1 MNDQIIYRPGYKE
14 DLPAISELLQK
25 NGLPGSDIFT
35 TSICFLLAIGT
46 KNEIIGCIGVEQYLT
61 DGLLRS
67 FAVDEKYR
75 AQKVGINL
83 FRRLISHSRQSG
95 IEVLHL
101 LTTTAEKYFVKN
113 GFTVSERNA
122 APPAMKST
130 TEFSSL
136 CPSSSIYMKK
146 HITKDAFACYGDIQ
160 KMKKDKETGANFW
173 SIHGKNLQFT
183 LFGVPAQTK
192 FAAHQHDGEQITYVL
207 EGVLFFKL
215 ENDIYRLAVGD
226 SIVIPSGIE
235 HLVWTEDLPAKA
247 VDAWSPFNEKY
258 ISV

>member
-1 MNDQIIYRPGYKE
+1 MNDQITYRPGYKE
-14 DLPAISELLQK
+14 DLPAISALLQK

-35 TSICFLLAIGT
+35 TSISFLLAVAN
-46 KNEIIGCIGVEQYLT
+46 KNEVIGCIGVEQYLT

-75 AQKVGINL
+75 DQKVGINL
-83 FRRLISHSRQSG
+83 FHRLISHGRQSG
-95 IEVLHL
+95 IEMLHL
-101 LTTTAEKYFVKN
+101 LTTTAEKYFTAN
-113 GFTVSERNA
+113 GFVVAERSA
-122 APPAMKST
+122 APATMKDT

-136 CPSSSIYMKK
+136 CPSSSTYMKK
-146 HITKDAFACYGDIQ
+146 DITKDAFACYSDIQ
-160 KMKKDKETGANFW
+160 KIKKDKETGADFW
-173 SIHGKNLQFT
+173 SINEKNLQFT
-183 LFGVPAQTK
+183 WFEVPPQTK
-192 FAAHQHDGEQITYVL
+192 FAKHQHDSEQITYVL

-226 SIVIPSGIE
+226 SIVIPSGKE